1 MIRTLKGEQAELSR
15 GHLPETRDKA
25 QCQGGLGHS
34 DLSWKGPGGSGRSS
48 EVRARLRRVKHIDSR
63 PQARETQGRAAGGK
77 VMIVN
82 CHGENQAS
90 SHIKDGFW
98 RKGLY
103 SASKNLSTREKFNP
117 FSTGKSFK

>member
-1 MIRTLKGEQAELSR
+1 M
-15 GHLPETRDKA
+15 PV
-25 QCQGGLGHS
+25 
-34 DLSWKGPGGSGRSS
+34 GSGRSS
-48 EVRARLRRVKHIDSR
+48 EVRARLQKAEHIDSR
-63 PQARETQGRAAGGK
+63 PQGRGPQGRAALGK
-77 VMIVN
+77 VLIIN
-82 CHGENQAS
+82 CHEENQAS